1 MYVHVCGAICVDK
14 CAYMCVC
21 VPMTARRQT
30 RGSFLSLHSL
40 CFWRQGFSLTWN
52 LLPHSVFD
60 LGLGVGT
67 VNLGFP
73 DYTLP
78 TEVWPQALASLFEN
92 FYFIFF
98 LIEHFKNSRSVW
110 HQFTHWC
117 SEIRGNL
124 KQKHRSPSLLPL
136 FMCFDRAIRCHKFLD
151 KYISTQWSHWLKSIL
166 FF

>member
-1 MYVHVCGAICVDK
+1 MYVHVCGAVCVDK

-52 LLPHSVFD
+52 LPTHSVFD

-67 VNLGFP
+67 VNLRFS

-78 TEVWPQALASLFEN
+78 TEVWLQALASLFEN
-92 FYFIFF
+92 FYFIIFF
-98 LIEHFKNSRSVW
+98 
-110 HQFTHWC
+110 
-117 SEIRGNL
+117 
-124 KQKHRSPSLLPL
+124 
-136 FMCFDRAIRCHKFLD
+136 
-151 KYISTQWSHWLKSIL
+151 Y
-166 FF
+166 